1 MNETQTLL
9 AETCARLFGDL
20 VTPDLLRAAEAGEW
34 PAELWS
40 ALEDNGLTRPLVPED
55 QGGVGM
61 TWQDVYPVLHAA
73 GYYAAPVPLAETI
86 VASWQLAQSGMP
98 VPDGVITLADDQT
111 SLNLAGGDGAW
122 RVSGRLKQV
131 PWAGSA
137 QHILAVAKHDQ
148 QRKFVLLE
156 SDSISVESD
165 MNIGRDPRGA
175 IRVLDARP
183 VAVAEVKNAFFPV
196 PMLLFAALARSA
208 QMAGA
213 VAAVLDLCVQ
223 YAGDRVQFG
232 RPLAK
237 FQAIQHQLAIL
248 ATEAAAA
255 QIAAQYAC
263 RAVDATPRASLAI
276 HEIATAKI
284 RTGEAAGKAAAIGH
298 QVHGAIGFTDE
309 YRLHHLTRRLWSWR
323 SEFGAEFLWAAHLGA
338 IIAPWGADELWSD
351 ITSLPKE

>member
-9 AETCARLFGDL
+9 AETCNRLFTDL
-20 VTPDLLRAAEAGEW
+20 VTPDSLRAAEAGEW

-40 ALEDNGLTRPLVPED
+40 ALEENGLTCALVPED
-55 QGGVGM
+55 QGGAGLS
-61 TWQDVYPVLHAA
+61 WQDVYPVLHAA
-73 GYYAAPVPLAETI
+73 GYHAAPVPLAETI

-98 VPDGVITLADDQT
+98 VPDGAITLADDQNT
-111 SLNLAGGDGAW
+111 LNLAGGDGAW
-122 RVSGRLKQV
+122 RVSGQLKQV

-137 QHILAVAKHDQ
+137 KHILAVAKHDEL
-148 QRKFVLLE
+148 RKFVLLE
-156 SDSISVESD
+156 SDSFSVQSD

-175 IRVLDARP
+175 IRVLDAKP
-183 VAVAEVKNAFFPV
+183 VAVADVQNAFISV
-196 PMLLFAALARSA
+196 PMLLFAALARSV

-213 VAAVLDLCVQ
+213 IAGVLDLCVQ
-223 YAGDRVQFG
+223 YAGDRMQFG

-255 QIAAQYAC
+255 QIAAQFSC
-263 RAVDATPRASLAI
+263 RAVDVAPLPSMVVN
-276 HEIATAKI
+276 EIAIAKI
-284 RTGEAAGKAAAIGH
+284 RTGEAAGKAAAIAH

-309 YRLHHLTRRLWSWR
+309 YQLHYLTRRLWSWR
-323 SEFGAEFLWAAHLGA
+323 SEFGAESLWAAHLGA
-338 IIAPWGADELWSD
+338 CIPNWGADSLWSY

>member
-1 MNETQTLL
+1 M
-9 AETCARLFGDL
+9 
-20 VTPDLLRAAEAGEW
+20 
-34 PAELWS
+34 
-40 ALEDNGLTRPLVPED
+40 
-55 QGGVGM
+55 
-61 TWQDVYPVLHAA
+61 
-73 GYYAAPVPLAETI
+73 
-86 VASWQLAQSGMP
+86 
-98 VPDGVITLADDQT
+98 VI
-111 SLNLAGGDGAW
+111 
-122 RVSGRLKQV
+122 
-131 PWAGSA
+131 
-137 QHILAVAKHDQ
+137 
-148 QRKFVLLE
+148 
-156 SDSISVESD
+156 
-165 MNIGRDPRGA
+165 
-175 IRVLDARP
+175 
-183 VAVAEVKNAFFPV
+183 
-196 PMLLFAALARSA
+196 FAALARSA

-255 QIAAQYAC
+255 QIAAQFAC
-263 RAVDATPRASLAI
+263 RAVDVTPRASLAI